1 MKRHDGRKNNEVRE
15 IDAKVGIIKNAKGSA
30 MFRTGGT
37 TAYAAV
43 YGPKQENRY
52 VQDIDKGVLQ
62 AKYSMMPFSGI
73 GDRIRPAPSRREKE
87 ISMVTTKALS
97 SVVRLEKFPNSVIN
111 VHIAMTQTDAGSRTA
126 GINAGSLALA
136 DAGFPMRDLVSSI
149 AVGRLDDE
157 LLVDLDYKE
166 EDHDG
171 IVADIPL
178 AIIPSTKEISLLQMD
193 GFVNKSQ
200 LPDLLDLAFEAAEEI
215 KQVQIKALK
224 DSYKDEG
231 DLDEE

>member
-1 MKRHDGRKNNEVRE
+1 MKRHDGRKNEDIRE
-15 IDAKVGIIKNAKGSA
+15 IEAKVGIIKNARGSA
-30 MFRTGGT
+30 MFRTGNT

-52 VQDIDKGVLQ
+52 VQEVDTGVLQ
-62 AKYSMMPFSGI
+62 AKYSMMPFSGM
-73 GDRIRPAPSRREKE
+73 GDRIRPAPSRRERE

-136 DAGFPMRDLVSSI
+136 DAGFPMKDLISSI
-149 AVGRLDDE
+149 AVGRIDDE
-157 LLVDLDYKE
+157 LLVDLDYE
-166 EDHDG
+166 EEAADAV
-171 IVADIPL
+171 VADIPL
-178 AIIPSTKEISLLQMD
+178 AIIPSTKEIALFQMD
-193 GFVNKSQ
+193 GFVDKKQ
-200 LPDLLDLAFEAAEEI
+200 IPKLLDLAFDAADRI
-215 KQVQIKALK
+215 KEVQIKALK
-224 DSYKDEG
+224 ESYKVEG